1 MALAR
6 SELDKLPERQ
16 RAVVILR
23 DLVGMESQEVC
34 ELLDLTPANQRVLL
48 HRGRSAIRDA
58 LENYVTGVQ

>member
-16 RAVVILR
+16 RVVTLR

-34 ELLDLTPANQRVLL
+34 ELLDLTPNQRVLL
-48 HRGRSAIRDA
+48 HRGRSAIWDA